1 MRSTFKIL
9 YYINRGKVKANGT
22 TAIMCRITIDG
33 KNSVFAT
40 GCYCNPKDWKAKTGE
55 VRDARTNNLLEALRS
70 RIETSYD
77 NLLKDAGMVT
87 AEMLKNEITCVTTV
101 HITESRRR
109 GTGKVE
115 NPFRSDKF
123 HFLLPPVQILTGIPA
138 RISAVAGYAG
148 HRF

>member
-55 VRDARTNNLLEALRS
+55 VRDAEQT
-70 RIETSYD
+70 TS
-77 NLLKDAGMVT
+77 LK
-87 AEMLKNEITCVTTV
+87 
-101 HITESRRR
+101 H
-109 GTGKVE
+109 
-115 NPFRSDKF
+115 
-123 HFLLPPVQILTGIPA
+123 
-138 RISAVAGYAG
+138 SAPE
-148 HRF
+148 